1 MIASQEGHIHVVSI
15 LVDNGAHVNLQNKV
29 PTKILQV
36 CMYVHVLFAEDFT
49 MSLIIVLVRQAL
61 VGS

>member
-1 MIASQEGHIHVVSI
+1 MSI